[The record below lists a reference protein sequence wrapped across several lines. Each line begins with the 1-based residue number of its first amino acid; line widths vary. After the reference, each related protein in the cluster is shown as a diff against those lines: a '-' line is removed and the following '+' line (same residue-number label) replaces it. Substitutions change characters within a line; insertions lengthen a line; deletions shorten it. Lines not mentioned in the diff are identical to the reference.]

1 MKKLLL
7 ILICLFASFKVKS
20 KEIILTCEINQ
31 VFEGQV
37 PLTDKFIPYE
47 PLMMSLHIKKK
58 HFYKKSINDW
68 EFQIQFVEE
77 PNPYVKL
84 KTHIGETVI
93 STVITT
99 NSPDVGKENE
109 ILFTTSYSINR
120 YTGAFT
126 LIHHDYRTKSLGF
139 KKYGKCKKSKRLF

>member
-47 PLMMSLHIKKK
+47 PLMMFLHIKKNTFSK
-58 HFYKKSINDW
+58 
-68 EFQIQFVEE
+68 
-77 PNPYVKL
+77 NPSMTGNFKYDLL
-84 KTHIGETVI
+84 KNQTHT
-93 STVITT
+93 
-99 NSPDVGKENE
+99 
-109 ILFTTSYSINR
+109 
-120 YTGAFT
+120 
-126 LIHHDYRTKSLGF
+126 
-139 KKYGKCKKSKRLF
+139 

>member
-1 MKKLLL
+1 
-7 ILICLFASFKVKS
+7 
-20 KEIILTCEINQ
+20 
-31 VFEGQV
+31 
-37 PLTDKFIPYE
+37 
-47 PLMMSLHIKKK
+47 MSKK

-126 LIHHDYRTKSLGF
+126 LINHDYRTKSLGF
-139 KKYGKCKKSKRLF
+139 KKYGKCKKNTSSTTIGIITKKTKANPISESRKHMIWHHQKT